1 MKELVVVARV
11 FSGIEIALKTGHWEH
26 SGSPAYYHFIRK
38 LDLRGDFTY
47 KLYLLSPNATE
58 INKQRMVSFD
68 NLSVTAKVIPYY
80 SIPFSKNF
88 YLLKKMEFFYNKFR
102 QYILVLLDTHSSR
115 YYYIDRGNIML
126 SFLLLLTSSSN
137 IVITRLLGVPES
149 LYRHLEFR
157 SNIFSKIIRWT
168 FKNRRSYFICTNDGS
183 FAEVVKRKFGKDRFY
198 LLFNGVNKN
207 IPSQLK
213 IKDNKDDNKIIISY
227 ISRIE
232 KNKGHVNFI
241 NSLSKL
247 TSYDNLAVYIIG
259 DGNFKSQCED
269 LVNKYKLDNVV
280 FFTGRVNHNKA
291 MEYLLGSHIFIYIN
305 YEGSFGNSVLEAAQ
319 FGLPVVTLKHKSF
332 PSEKYPFFKFILY
345 YLIHNNSLNKKEIK

>member
-126 SFLLLLTSSSN
+126 SFLKCQLLDMT
-137 IVITRLLGVPES
+137 EK
-149 LYRHLEFR
+149 LE
-157 SNIFSKIIRWT
+157 
-168 FKNRRSYFICTNDGS
+168 
-183 FAEVVKRKFGKDRFY
+183 
-198 LLFNGVNKN
+198 
-207 IPSQLK
+207 Q
-213 IKDNKDDNKIIISY
+213 
-227 ISRIE
+227 
-232 KNKGHVNFI
+232 
-241 NSLSKL
+241 
-247 TSYDNLAVYIIG
+247 
-259 DGNFKSQCED
+259 
-269 LVNKYKLDNVV
+269 
-280 FFTGRVNHNKA
+280 
-291 MEYLLGSHIFIYIN
+291 
-305 YEGSFGNSVLEAAQ
+305 
-319 FGLPVVTLKHKSF
+319 
-332 PSEKYPFFKFILY
+332 
-345 YLIHNNSLNKKEIK
+345 